1 MAFCGEIDHIIGF
14 FNKFVYDSLIPYIA
28 LYESV
33 VVLVLNVF
41 EVFKVSAIGQRIQ
54 IDNMIIRIF
63 FNHISNKIAS
73 DKSCST
79 CNQNICHYN
88 HSYLI

>member
-1 MAFCGEIDHIIGF
+1 MKKVLF
-14 FNKFVYDSLIPYIA
+14 FAPKFGNGGIVSWATKLVETFPNDEFDVI
-28 LYESV
+28 SV
-33 VVLVLNVF
+33 SSNYNS
-41 EVFKVSAIGQRIQ
+41 KKMSA
-54 IDNMIIRIF
+54 NMIIRIF